1 MPGSPIPPDRAARSA
16 DEIALDATL
25 TELERRTPEAR
36 IELGLDRVHAVLAV
50 LKPDLAGRRIVTVA
64 GTNGKG
70 STVSFIE
77 AGLRAAGRRTIAYT
91 SPHLNDFRERFR
103 IDGQLAGAAEVRH
116 ALDAVERARGATP
129 LTYFEHVTLAAF
141 VLAAE
146 AAVDDLVLEVGLGG
160 RLDAVNAVDADL
172 AVITSIGLDHQE
184 WLGRTRAR
192 IAREKSGVARRGR
205 PVIVAEPDPPDG
217 MLEHLRALGAEV
229 LAWGEAFDARW
240 APSGLSVR
248 LGVGPAARRLR
259 GIQPGLEG
267 HHQRYNAAAA
277 ALALQRLGV
286 EETAIR
292 AGLAE
297 ARVPGRFERIGDD
310 PATWVDVAHNPS
322 AARAL
327 RDTLAARPGR
337 KIAVFAALADKDVAG
352 IGRTLAPVID
362 CWFVAELEGARAVA
376 AEILVQRLRHAGVSG
391 RLDAVE
397 SVPAALDRARAE
409 CCGDDEVIVFG
420 SFLTAAAARRAL
432 RTG

>member
-1 MPGSPIPPDRAARSA
+1 M
-16 DEIALDATL
+16 LDAL
-25 TELERRTPEAR
+25 Q
-36 IELGLDRVHAVLAV
+36 
-50 LKPDLAGRRIVTVA
+50 PDLAERRVMTVA
-64 GTNGKG
+64 GTKGKG

-77 AGLRAAGRRTIAYT
+77 AGLRAAGRRTLAYT
-91 SPHLNDFRERFR
+91 SPHLVDFRERFR
-103 IDGQLAGAAEVRH
+103 IDGQMAGAGETRQ
-116 ALDAVERARGATP
+116 ALDAVEQARGATP

-160 RLDAVNAVDADL
+160 RLDAVNAIDADL

-192 IAREKSGVARRGR
+192 IAREKSGVARPGR

-217 MLEHLRALGAEV
+217 MLEHLRSLGAE
-229 LAWGEAFDARW
+229 LRAWGEHFDARW
-240 APSGLSVR
+240 APSGLSIR
-248 LGVGPAARRLR
+248 LGAGSAARRLR
-259 GIQPGLEG
+259 GIRPGLEG
-267 HHQRYNAAAA
+267 RHQRYNAAAA
-277 ALALQRLGV
+277 ACALDGLGV
-286 EETAIR
+286 DEAAIR
-292 AGLAE
+292 AGLAD
-297 ARVPGRFERIGDD
+297 ARVPGRFERIADG
-310 PATWVDVAHNPS
+310 PATWADVAHNPS

-352 IGRTLAPVID
+352 IGRALAPAID
-362 CWFVAELEGARAVA
+362 RWFVAELEGPRAVPA
-376 AEILVQRLRHAGVSG
+376 ATLVQRLRHAGVSA

-397 SVPAALDRARAE
+397 SIPAALDRARAE
-409 CCGDDEVIVFG
+409 CRGGDEVIVFG